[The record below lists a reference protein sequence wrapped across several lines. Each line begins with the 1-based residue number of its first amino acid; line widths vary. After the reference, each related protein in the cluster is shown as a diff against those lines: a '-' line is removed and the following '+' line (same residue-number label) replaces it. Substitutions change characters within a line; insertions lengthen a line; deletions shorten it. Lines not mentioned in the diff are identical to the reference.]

1 MRMRNSE
8 EAIENF
14 VTINMP
20 AQQKMDG
27 ILTTSAT
34 RAAEAER
41 AAPVIERVSNI
52 RLSCKQRRM
61 EVKDVVGIRK
71 RNG

>member
-1 MRMRNSE
+1 MNG
-8 EAIENF
+8 IL
-14 VTINMP
+14 
-20 AQQKMDG
+20 
-27 ILTTSAT
+27 ILTTRAT